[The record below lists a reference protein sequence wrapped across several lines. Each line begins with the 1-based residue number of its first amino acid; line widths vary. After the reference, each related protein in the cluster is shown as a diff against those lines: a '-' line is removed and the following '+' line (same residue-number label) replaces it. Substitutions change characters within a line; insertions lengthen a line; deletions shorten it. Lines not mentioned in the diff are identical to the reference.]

1 MSTKWI
7 YRIIAGLAIAAVL
20 YVFFPNSEP
29 NPRPTW
35 WNIQPNST
43 TLSVLGLSLNKSQLN
58 DAIHSLKTHPKVA
71 LFTRRQGENQPEPPM
86 HLEAYFEDVFDE
98 GDSIIVTLLADK
110 KLLQHIKK
118 EAYQPEWM
126 PNDVIRVSIRQK
138 LYPSL
143 QHLAISSITI
153 LAGRQIEF
161 EAFQE
166 HFGKP
171 DKILSDGQG
180 NAHFL
185 YPQLGLDLIQPA
197 GGTHILQFVSP
208 DVFDQKLLQPLVNK
222 QRKQG

>member
-1 MSTKWI
+1 MSIKWV

-20 YVFFPNSEP
+20 YVLFPNGDP

-35 WNIQPNST
+35 WNIQSGSD
-43 TLSVLGLSLNKSQLN
+43 TLTVLGLSLNKSKLS
-58 DAIHSLKTHPKVA
+58 DAIHALKVRPKVA

-86 HLEAYFEDVFDE
+86 HLEAYFEDIFDE
-98 GDSIIVTLLADK
+98 GDNIIVTLLADK

-126 PNDVIRVSIRQK
+126 PNDVIRVGIRQK
-138 LYPSL
+138 LYPNL
-143 QHLAISSITI
+143 QDLIISSITI

-161 EAFQE
+161 EAFQK

-171 DKILSDGQG
+171 GQILSDRQG

-208 DVFDQKLLQPLVNK
+208 DVFDQELLQPLVNNQHK
-222 QRKQG
+222 